1 MTCYRGL
8 YEKIEKIKNVV
19 IAVLVILLIALASY
33 YSSELSYY
41 KNNCTLKEEESTDL
55 PFLKSINMTEYVSLF
70 KASEL
75 SFVYIGKDDCVYSQA
90 ENEVLKELKEEY
102 KDITINYLNLDKL
115 SEEELSSLYTSYQSF
130 VDNGIGTPTL
140 LLVSNS
146 EVKMFKR
153 GYTNK
158 ESLIELLKEN
168 KFIS

>member
-1 MTCYRGL
+1 MEC
-8 YEKIEKIKNVV
+8 IKQKDNSY
-19 IAVLVILLIALASY
+19 LLID
-33 YSSELSYY
+33 ENGTKMTLS
-41 KNNCTLKEEESTDL
+41 KGSD
-55 PFLKSINMTEYVSLF
+55 KS
-70 KASEL
+70 
-75 SFVYIGKDDCVYSQA
+75 
-90 ENEVLKELKEEY
+90 
-102 KDITINYLNLDKL
+102 ITINYLNLDKL

>member
-1 MTCYRGL
+1 MKNT
-8 YEKIEKIKNVV
+8 EKIKNVV

-41 KNNCTLKEEESTDL
+41 KNNCTLKEEESTEL

-115 SEEELSSLYTSYQSF
+115 NEEELSSLYTSYQSF

>member
-1 MTCYRGL
+1 MHLPSYKEAKTTDKRE
-8 YEKIEKIKNVV
+8 YEEKN
-19 IAVLVILLIALASY
+19 
-33 YSSELSYY
+33 Y
-41 KNNCTLKEEESTDL
+41 K
-55 PFLKSINMTEYVSLF
+55 
-70 KASEL
+70 
-75 SFVYIGKDDCVYSQA
+75 
-90 ENEVLKELKEEY
+90 LKEEY

>member
-1 MTCYRGL
+1 MEC
-8 YEKIEKIKNVV
+8 IKQKDNSY
-19 IAVLVILLIALASY
+19 LLID
-33 YSSELSYY
+33 ENGTKMTLS
-41 KNNCTLKEEESTDL
+41 KGAD
-55 PFLKSINMTEYVSLF
+55 KS
-70 KASEL
+70 
-75 SFVYIGKDDCVYSQA
+75 
-90 ENEVLKELKEEY
+90 
-102 KDITINYLNLDKL
+102 ITINYLNLDKL